1 MQVESSLLLE
11 HIALLKHRDAYAD
24 FCSLL
29 AQYVDLSAL
38 GVPADVKQ
46 HNRPKVYLHGKRFS
60 LCFPPHLHCKNTRLR
75 ENMAGAV
82 SIYPRLMS
90 CPSLL

>member
-29 AQYVDLSAL
+29 AQYVDLSVL
-38 GVPADVKQ
+38 GSQ
-46 HNRPKVYLHGKRFS
+46 
-60 LCFPPHLHCKNTRLR
+60 
-75 ENMAGAV
+75 
-82 SIYPRLMS
+82 LMS
-90 CPSLL
+90 SSTTDRKCIYMGNGFPCVFHRICIARIHGFARIWLAQ